1 MSRKIHSP
9 YSIDFDIEMS
19 NFEGDKVINLKRIL
33 LEFQYNEDFH
43 LPFTSLKLVVN
54 DTEGIIERFPI
65 VGDELIAITFNT
77 RTLNES
83 ILRLFKVNK
92 VSKRTV
98 VEERN
103 HIFAIEAFS
112 YEFFEN
118 KIVNIEKSFVG
129 KLGSEIVETVFNDK
143 FKKYGKEIDIEPTS
157 NLLTINSN
165 TQSPISFIDQVSR
178 YSYSW
183 AYDDSV
189 FKFYEDKNGY
199 NFKSIN
205 SFLKGP
211 VVENYIIGNPN
222 VDFKSKEG
230 KEPFQPYQ
238 SVYGYTFNDLFDTI
252 KNLNDGMLDSSVD
265 IVDPITKTYVE
276 KSFGYYDNFDKLTHL
291 SNNKIISDNT
301 IFKNLNG
308 SASSRY
314 MSARYKESGK
324 YKDVVPYM
332 SERITADN
340 DPHLFF
346 ENERYKFLLESNAL
360 KGLLLNYTMDITVPG
375 NSLLK
380 IGDIINLFIPQ
391 NSQSDE
397 FRNKFLLHFGQT
409 NPKFII
415 TAIKHMYQTGADQYV
430 TILHLCKE
438 SFDRN
443 IQSDS
448 ATKEEGDFP
457 YVW

>member
-205 SFLKGP
+205 SFL
-211 VVENYIIGNPN
+211 
-222 VDFKSKEG
+222 
-230 KEPFQPYQ
+230 
-238 SVYGYTFNDLFDTI
+238 
-252 KNLNDGMLDSSVD
+252 
-265 IVDPITKTYVE
+265 
-276 KSFGYYDNFDKLTHL
+276 
-291 SNNKIISDNT
+291 
-301 IFKNLNG
+301 
-308 SASSRY
+308 
-314 MSARYKESGK
+314 
-324 YKDVVPYM
+324 
-332 SERITADN
+332 
-340 DPHLFF
+340 
-346 ENERYKFLLESNAL
+346 
-360 KGLLLNYTMDITVPG
+360 
-375 NSLLK
+375 
-380 IGDIINLFIPQ
+380 
-391 NSQSDE
+391 
-397 FRNKFLLHFGQT
+397 
-409 NPKFII
+409 
-415 TAIKHMYQTGADQYV
+415 
-430 TILHLCKE
+430 
-438 SFDRN
+438 
-443 IQSDS
+443 
-448 ATKEEGDFP
+448 
-457 YVW
+457 